1 MDNIKKEKE
10 KKRNLEMSRTNE
22 LTLKLFGLL
31 DENGRNRKVS
41 RQLYKVKKIRA

>member
-31 DENGRNRKVS
+31 AESGRNGKLS
-41 RQLYKVKKIRA
+41 GQLYKVKKISA